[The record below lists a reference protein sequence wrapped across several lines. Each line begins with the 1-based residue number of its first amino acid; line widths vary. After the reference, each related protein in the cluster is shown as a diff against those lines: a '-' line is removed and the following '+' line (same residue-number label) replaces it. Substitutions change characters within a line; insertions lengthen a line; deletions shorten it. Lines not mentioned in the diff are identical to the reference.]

1 MPTSGLNEEQGTK
14 KMSPELLLVAKFAVV
29 FFLAMLAIFWL
40 SLPFAVWAIK
50 SRMEAAR
57 VQRDEVLQE
66 LFWLRKTIETI
77 PGAKGVA
84 RRKSQQKLNKI
95 EKDADEATADSEQEA
110 EADGKQKSKAKKKAG
125 KKAGKKV
132 GGSKSAEKP
141 VRKEP
146 TVTGGKPA
154 KEPKEPD
161 DIKSLAKRAAS
172 LTGDDGF
179 GDEDL
184 EDEDEY
190 DEEFQ
195 NGAGDRAET
204 KSGEYADDEEDYED
218 DSLDFLDAAEDPSS
232 KMIDVPLT
240 GQSAAKKKAQAMAQR
255 IIVDLPEEDEIEEDK
270 EGYFIYR
277 GERFEN
283 LIDAMRQQQDD
294 AQAERAKKA
303 AKG

>member
-1 MPTSGLNEEQGTK
+1 
-14 KMSPELLLVAKFAVV
+14 MSPELLLVAKFAVV

-84 RRKSQQKLNKI
+84 RRKSEQKLSKI
-95 EKDADEATADSEQEA
+95 EEDADEEIADSEQDA
-110 EADGKQKSKAKKKAG
+110 EADSKQKSKPKSKAEKKAKKKAG
-125 KKAGKKV
+125 KKVAG
-132 GGSKSAEKP
+132 SNLAEKP

-154 KEPKEPD
+154 KEPKEAD

-179 GDEDL
+179 GDEDP
-184 EDEDEY
+184 EDDDEY

-195 NGAGDRAET
+195 SGSGDKAET

-255 IIVDLPEEDEIEEDK
+255 IVVDLPEEDEIEEDK

-283 LIDAMRQQQDD
+283 LIDAMRQQQND